1 MEVETVQ
8 ESRFN
13 LILPM
18 IFNVIT
24 SVTPLSSTAATLIY
38 ATPAATP
45 LTTPHSE
52 TSTNASLPSARVK
65 ARF

>member
-18 IFNVIT
+18 IFNIIT
-24 SVTPLSSTAATLIY
+24 SVTPLSSTAATLQV
-38 ATPAATP
+38 AEFG
-45 LTTPHSE
+45 LGRE
-52 TSTNASLPSARVK
+52 L
-65 ARF
+65 